1 MSQFVTNCNI
11 NAGQVDPTMVIIS
24 IIMIIIITVTLIMM
38 TGLIKCGNFATY
50 CYRYYKVPQLLQS
63 ASEKGEI
70 TKLFMHFI
78 NGALF
83 N

>member
-1 MSQFVTNCNI
+1 MSQFVTNCNL
-11 NAGQVDPTMVIIS
+11 NTEQVDPTMVMIS
-24 IIMIIIITVTLIMM
+24 IIIVTVTLIMM